1 MSQSSSTGNLLQHNA
16 GQGSIWICS
25 SSRRACTTL
34 AAWRGG
40 GHLSAEPAA
49 GWGTAITVTGAPHLR
64 MSVQLHFHQEQS
76 DQRWCS
82 KQRLEHACN
91 DMYDSMQSA
100 EASAC
105 YVAHL
110 CYFDSLQLEFTV
122 KTGGFLDECVKCV
135 DQVLDFGN

>member
-1 MSQSSSTGNLLQHNA
+1 M
-16 GQGSIWICS
+16 
-25 SSRRACTTL
+25 
-34 AAWRGG
+34 
-40 GHLSAEPAA
+40 
-49 GWGTAITVTGAPHLR
+49 TGAHLR
-64 MSVQLHFHQEQS
+64 TSVQSHFHQEQS
-76 DQRWCS
+76 DQSWCS
-82 KQRLEHACN
+82 K
-91 DMYDSMQSA
+91 QSA